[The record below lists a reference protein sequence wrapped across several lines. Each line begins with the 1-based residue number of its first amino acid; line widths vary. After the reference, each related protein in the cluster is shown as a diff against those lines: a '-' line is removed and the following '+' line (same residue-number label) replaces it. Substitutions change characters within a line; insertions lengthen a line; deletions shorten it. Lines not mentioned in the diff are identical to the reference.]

1 LHGFASGPFS
11 AKAVIFAKRFS
22 ELGIDLHVPDLNQPS
37 FQDMSLTFILKF
49 VQQMIDVMPKKGLV
63 IWGSSFGG
71 LIAALVAKHNP
82 QTQGLVLLA
91 PGFGIA
97 KRWPNIVGSQGLEI
111 LARDGQVNLFHHS
124 YKKEV
129 ILKREFF
136 LDLDKHQTDSF
147 SISSPAIIFHG
158 LKDETVPIEGS
169 RKFQQENA
177 ATCRLIEF
185 DDGHDLLA
193 STEKIWS
200 HALPF
205 MQGLAS
211 SQLRA

>member
-1 LHGFASGPFS
+1 M
-11 AKAVIFAKRFS
+11 
-22 ELGIDLHVPDLNQPS
+22 GIDLHVPDLNQPS

>member
-1 LHGFASGPFS
+1 
-11 AKAVIFAKRFS
+11 
-22 ELGIDLHVPDLNQPS
+22 LGIDLHVPDLNQPS